1 MRILVLGSGAREH
14 AILLALKSEATGE
27 GGHELF
33 AAPGN
38 AGIAADATLV
48 SELDPNSPAAVTS
61 YANAE
66 HIDLVIIGPEA
77 PLVSGVAD
85 ALRGRGIPV
94 FGPGRAAAQLEGS
107 KAFAKR
113 IMDAAGVPTG
123 RATRATTRAEVEAAL
138 DEYGPTYVVK
148 ADGLAAGKGVVVTDD
163 RAAALAH
170 ADTYLPTGPIL
181 VEEFL
186 SGPEVSLFCVSD
198 GDTVRAL
205 SPAQDFKRAYDGD
218 AGPNTGGMGA
228 YSPLPWLAERFGSE
242 AAFVAEVTRT
252 VAEPVIRQLDAEG
265 TPFVGL
271 LYAGLILTDQGIK
284 VIEFNARFG
293 DPETQ
298 VVLARLTS
306 PLSRLLMSAASGHLE
321 DEPDPTFA
329 DTAAVTVVLASEGY
343 PEAPVTGRPIEG
355 LDAAASVTG
364 VHLAHAATAG
374 PDAPGGNL
382 IATGGRVLNVVA
394 TGDTFAQARERAY
407 TALAE
412 ITLEGSH
419 FRRDIAA
426 RVAE

>member
-14 AILLALKSEATGE
+14 AILLALKGE
-27 GGHELF
+27 DAGHALF

-38 AGIAADATLV
+38 AGIADDATLV
-48 SELDPNSPAAVTS
+48 PDLDPNSPADVTE
-61 YANAE
+61 YANAQA
-66 HIDLVIIGPEA
+66 IDLVIIGPEA
-77 PLVSGVAD
+77 PLVAGVAD
-85 ALRGRGIPV
+85 ALRSRGVPV

-123 RATRATTRAEVEAAL
+123 RAVRAQTRAEVEAAI
-138 DEYGPTYVVK
+138 DEYGAPYVVK
-148 ADGLAAGKGVVVTDD
+148 ADGLAAGKGVIVTDD
-163 RAAALAH
+163 RGAALAH
-170 ADTYLPTGPIL
+170 ADTYLATGPVL

-186 SGPEVSLFCVSD
+186 SGPEVSLFFVSD

-228 YSPLPWLAERFGSE
+228 YSPLPWLADDFGSE
-242 AAFVAEVTRT
+242 EAFVAEVTRT
-252 VAEPVIRQLDAEG
+252 VAEPVIRTLDAEG

-271 LYAGLILTDQGIK
+271 LYAGLILTDAGIK

-298 VVLARLTS
+298 VVLARLSS

-321 DEPDPTFA
+321 DEPAPTFA
-329 DTAAVTVVLASEGY
+329 SDVAVTVVLASEGY
-343 PEAPVTGRPIEG
+343 PESPLTGRPLG
-355 LDAAASVTG
+355 GTDAAASLPG
-364 VHLAHAATAG
+364 VHLAHAATAVQ
-374 PDAPGGNL
+374 GGTL
-382 IATGGRVLNVVA
+382 TATGGRVLSVVA
-394 TGDTFAQARERAY
+394 TGESFGQARERAY
-407 TALAE
+407 RALGE

-419 FRRDIAA
+419 HRTDIAA
-426 RVAE
+426 RVAP